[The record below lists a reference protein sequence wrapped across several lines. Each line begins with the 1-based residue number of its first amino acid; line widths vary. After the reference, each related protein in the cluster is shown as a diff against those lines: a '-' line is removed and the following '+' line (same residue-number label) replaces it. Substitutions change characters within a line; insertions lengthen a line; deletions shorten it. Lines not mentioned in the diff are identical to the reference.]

1 MHNGKFHRVRL
12 LFLFSVLAGAIAA
25 GCGGEEFGDI
35 PKADTTQQPTAVVAP
50 TNSNPRSTNTLEHTL
65 TPQKPTNTAART
77 PSIAANPTKT
87 PQVIPTQQA
96 PPAPKLTS
104 TPQPTSTPLPSA
116 TPLPSPTALDGEHE
130 FVGVTAGEFHTCLLR
145 NDRAVFCSGMVN
157 TTEGNPFPSPA
168 VALESISSGG
178 NHACGWTGTA
188 WWCDGDQTQT
198 EASTQDGQNHWRV
211 PSHRSV
217 QVSSTPAA

>member
-1 MHNGKFHRVRL
+1 MHNGKFHRARL

-25 GCGGEEFGDI
+25 GCGGGEEFGDI

-50 TNSNPRSTNTLEHTL
+50 TNSNPRPTNTLEHTL

-116 TPLPSPTALDGEHE
+116 TALDGEHE
-130 FVGVTAGEFHTCLLR
+130 FVGVTAGEFHTCLLS
-145 NDRAVFCSGMVN
+145 NDRAVLCSGMDN
-157 TTEGNPFPSPA
+157 TTEENPFPSPA

-188 WWCDGDQTQT
+188 WWCAGDQTQT
-198 EASTQDGQNHWRV
+198 EASTQDGQNHWRA